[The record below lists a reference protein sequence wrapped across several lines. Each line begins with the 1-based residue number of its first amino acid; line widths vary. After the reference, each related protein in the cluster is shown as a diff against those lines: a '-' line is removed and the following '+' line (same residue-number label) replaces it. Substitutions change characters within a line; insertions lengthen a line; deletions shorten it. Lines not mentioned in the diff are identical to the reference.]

1 MKVCIVTTAFPRWA
15 GDGQGAFVWEAARSV
30 AHQGVHVQVVAMH
43 SPGLPPRTTMEGIT
57 VLRPRYFRPERWEIL
72 RREGGGLP
80 ITWQKYPLGRLQILP
95 FFLAHTLATIRCARH
110 CDLVHAHWTLSAA
123 CVIAG
128 RPAHRRPILA
138 TLHGSDI
145 FRVTK
150 SPVGAW
156 LTRQVLLRSDRVMA
170 VSHALMEPAAR
181 LGVPPWKREVIP
193 DGVDTSRFAPIQDGE
208 REDVILFV
216 GSLIERKGAK
226 YLLAAIPEVFR
237 SLPQYRLVL
246 IGDGPQDHML
256 KALAEESGSSDR
268 ISFLGFQ
275 PQEEVR
281 RWMQRARLLVL
292 PSLEEGLGVV
302 LLEALACGTPV
313 VASRVDGIPEVITP
327 EAGVLVPPANAAALG
342 QAIRSV
348 LESQLAWAEMSRLAR
363 ERAVSLYDWDHI
375 AAQWIALYRSML
387 GGEQRRQ

>member
-1 MKVCIVTTAFPRWA
+1 MKVCIVTTAFPRWV

-30 AHQGVHVQVVAMH
+30 ANQGVQVQVVAMH
-43 SPGLPPRTTMEGIT
+43 SPGLPPRATMDGIE
-57 VLRPRYFRPERWEIL
+57 VVRPRYFRPERWEIL
-72 RREGGGLP
+72 RKEGGGLP

-95 FFLAHTLATIRCARH
+95 FFLAHTFATVRCARS
-110 CDLVHAHWTLSAA
+110 CDLVHAHWTLSTA
-123 CVIAG
+123 CAIAG

-145 FRVTK
+145 FRVTT

-170 VSHALMEPAAR
+170 VSRALMEPAVR
-181 LGVPPWKREVIP
+181 LGVPSWKFAVIP
-193 DGVDTSRFAPIQDGE
+193 DGVDTNRFVPIPNGE
-208 REDVILFV
+208 REDVVLFV
-216 GSLIERKGAK
+216 GSLIQRKGAK
-226 YLLAAIPEVFR
+226 YLLSAIPEVLR
-237 SLPQYRLVL
+237 SLPDYRLVL
-246 IGDGPQDHML
+246 VGDGPQDHML
-256 KALAEESGSSDR
+256 KALAEESGVSDR

-281 RWMQRARLLVL
+281 RWMQKAKLLVL

-327 EAGVLVPPANAAALG
+327 EVGVLVPPADGAALG
-342 QAIRSV
+342 LAIRSV
-348 LESQLAWAEMSRLAR
+348 LENQHTWAEMSRRAR
-363 ERAVSLYDWDHI
+363 ERAASLYDWNHI

-387 GGEQRRQ
+387 G